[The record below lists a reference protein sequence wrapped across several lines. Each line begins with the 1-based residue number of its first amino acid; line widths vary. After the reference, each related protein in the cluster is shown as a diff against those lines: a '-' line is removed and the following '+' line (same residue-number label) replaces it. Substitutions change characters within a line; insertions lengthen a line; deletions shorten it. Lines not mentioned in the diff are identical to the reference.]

1 LAKRF
6 RAPGV
11 VRALRSVVSS
21 SLVNASTVSRVL
33 TITVI
38 LLAISQPAWA
48 VGICDLSPL
57 YCYEAENFS
66 TKNGV
71 RTVNTTTQGNSGT
84 GYVTD
89 FFDAGDSI
97 ATTVN
102 APAGLY
108 ELWVGYRVPSS
119 FGDKGYRFR
128 VGNEYGT
135 GTLEESGTF
144 KADRAGLFNLAGGST
159 TLGIEKDWG
168 WHDIDYLQFKPFTPP
183 AILPVSAQLT
193 DAAANQNTRMLMN
206 YLTGIYGQY
215 TLAGHQHDESKNLA
229 FPSSTY
235 LNLSGGLKPAIRSSD
250 FMEYSPSRLAFGAN
264 PNNESEQSIAWA
276 KHNNGII
283 SMNWHWNAPANLV
296 NSSQW
301 PWWSGFY
308 TQATTFNLAGA
319 LANPSGSD
327 YQLLLRDIDAVS
339 RQLLK
344 FQDAGVPVI
353 WRPLHEAQG
362 NANGTSGN
370 GAWFWWGAAG
380 PDAFKQLWRLM
391 YNRLTTPRTDASFQ
405 GGVFPGLH
413 NLIWEFTSS
422 AAKTGYLNWYPGD
435 DVVDMIGLD
444 IYTDPSSSMS
454 GEWYDVLAQYNGRK
468 MIALSESGTLPNAD
482 LMRAYGIS
490 WDYFS
495 LWKDDFLDDFPASK
509 VQALLNDN
517 KIITLNELPTL
528 PWSNSAP
535 VAGDFNRNGTV
546 DMGDYILWR
555 KSQGQAG
562 WGLAADS
569 DLNGRID
576 GADYAAWRSHF
587 GQPSGSGAFNG
598 GAVPEPASWILLIA
612 AAWPI
617 FVRRRAIRA

>member
-1 LAKRF
+1 MH
-6 RAPGV
+6 RA
-11 VRALRSVVSS
+11 
-21 SLVNASTVSRVL
+21 
-33 TITVI
+33 VI
-38 LLAISQPAWA
+38 LSVIFVATIRSAFA
-48 VGICDLSPL
+48 TGVCDLSPL
-57 YCYEAENFS
+57 NCYEAENAT
-66 TKNGV
+66 TKVGLT
-71 RTVNTTTQGNSGT
+71 TVNTTTQGNSGSGYLT
-84 GYVTD
+84 G
-89 FFDAGDSI
+89 FDNTGDYFEMN
-97 ATTVN
+97 VN

-108 ELWVGYRVPSS
+108 ELWVGYRVPTG

-144 KADRAGLFNLAGGST
+144 KADRAGLFNLVGGPT
-159 TLGIEKDWG
+159 TLGIYKDWG
-168 WHDIDYLQFKPFTPP
+168 FHDIDYLQFKPFTPP
-183 AILPVSAQLT
+183 PILPVSSQLS
-193 DAAANQNTRMLMN
+193 DSSANQNTQMLMN
-206 YLTGIYGQY
+206 YLTGTYGQY
-215 TLAGHQHDESKNLA
+215 TLAGHQQDSSKNLP
-229 FPSSTY
+229 FPSATY

-250 FMEYSPSRLAFGAN
+250 FMEYSPSRLAFGSN

-276 KHNNGII
+276 KQNNGII

-296 NSSQW
+296 NSTDW
-301 PWWSGFY
+301 PWWKGFY

-319 LANPSGSD
+319 LANPSGGD

-362 NANGTSGN
+362 NANGTSGS

-391 YNRLTTPRTDASFQ
+391 YNRMTAPHADASLP
-405 GGVFPGLH
+405 GGVYPGLH

-435 DVVDMIGLD
+435 DVVDMLGLD

-454 GEWYDVLAQYNGRK
+454 GEWYDVLSQFNGRK
-468 MIALSESGTLPNAD
+468 MISLSESGTLPNAAA
-482 LMRAYGIS
+482 MKTFNIG

-495 LWKDDFLDDFPASK
+495 LWMDGYLDDFTAQQ
-509 VQALLNDN
+509 VQTLLNDD

-535 VAGDFNRNGTV
+535 IPGDFNHNGAV
-546 DMGDYILWR
+546 DAGDYVLWR
-555 KSQGQAG
+555 KSQGQTA

-576 GADYAAWRSHF
+576 SVDYAFWRSKF
-587 GQPSGSGAFNG
+587 GPANGSSAGATI
-598 GAVPEPASWILLIA
+598 PEPRTLSTLIA
-612 AAWPI
+612 AMI
-617 FVRRRAIRA
+617 FFPASQRKRINKCMQAYALRSCRRSHVITGV